1 MYLYIYVCIHM
12 SILTWCLG
20 RCMVCS
26 RSGRQY
32 VRYHLDFALGDTSQ
46 EKNAMQRY
54 LWGEAI
60 AKHIGKLEHEEPV
73 TYVAFSETIRD
84 DV

>member
-1 MYLYIYVCIHM
+1 MCIYIYMYTYVDFD
-12 SILTWCLG
+12 LVFG
-20 RCMVCS
+20 
-26 RSGRQY
+26 QY

>member
-1 MYLYIYVCIHM
+1 MYTYVDFDLVFGQMHGVFSFWEAICPLSFGFCIRRH
-12 SILTWCLG
+12 IT
-20 RCMVCS
+20 R
-26 RSGRQY
+26 
-32 VRYHLDFALGDTSQ
+32 
-46 EKNAMQRY
+46 KNAMQRY

-73 TYVAFSETIRD
+73 TYVAFSGTIRD